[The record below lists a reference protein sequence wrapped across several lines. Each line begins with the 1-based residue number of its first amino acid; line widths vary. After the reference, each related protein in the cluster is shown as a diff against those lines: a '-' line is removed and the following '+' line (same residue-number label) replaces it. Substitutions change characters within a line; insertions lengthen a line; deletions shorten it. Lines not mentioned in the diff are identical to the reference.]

1 MSSTGHWMLQCLLG
15 THSEFSSQKRTS
27 EFTGGVW
34 FAHQETWRRRVG
46 LTPVPP
52 KELWELG
59 CLLSS
64 GIIDMEH
71 LTEMRCLVWGA
82 MDDHDPPGHD
92 GLRRTFC
99 LKFLVGWG
107 WFGCGLW
114 KGKRLSNQ
122 TDCAKIVCYRMF
134 TLFFEAYSTAVMNCA
149 LDLLEHSPCFCFWV
163 FLSFALFHTVPL
175 VALPASVRKIMQTFT
190 SLIV

>member
-27 EFTGGVW
+27 EFNGRCLICPSGNV
-34 FAHQETWRRRVG
+34 EERVG

-82 MDDHDPPGHD
+82 MDDHDPPGHN

>member
-27 EFTGGVW
+27 EFNGRCLICPSGNV
-34 FAHQETWRRRVG
+34 EERVG

-122 TDCAKIVCYRMF
+122 TECAKIVCYRMF

>member
-27 EFTGGVW
+27 EFNGRCLICPSGNV
-34 FAHQETWRRRVG
+34 EERVG

-82 MDDHDPPGHD
+82 MDDHDPPGHN
-92 GLRRTFC
+92 GLRCTFC

>member
-1 MSSTGHWMLQCLLG
+1 MLQCLLG

-27 EFTGGVW
+27 EFNGRCLICPSGNV
-34 FAHQETWRRRVG
+34 EERVG